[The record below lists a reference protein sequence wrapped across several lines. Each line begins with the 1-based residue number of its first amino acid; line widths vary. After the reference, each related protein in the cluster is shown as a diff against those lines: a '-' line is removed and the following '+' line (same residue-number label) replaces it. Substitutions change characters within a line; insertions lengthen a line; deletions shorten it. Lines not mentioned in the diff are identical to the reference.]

1 LKINTWRTPLN
12 ARYELLLKGNSL
24 SFKGGFFGLCNVALV
39 TAADG
44 TRILFD
50 TGHYCVRKALLAG
63 LKERDLAPTDIDLVF
78 LSHLH
83 FDHCQNLD
91 LFKGV
96 KVCVGE
102 TELAYARNPHPDDLF
117 VPWKIHELLAE
128 FDVRVLPKRGELVPG
143 VEHFEVPG
151 HTTGSQALRFTQA
164 DGRRVV
170 IAGDAVKYPKEV
182 LAQMSD
188 MCFASPE
195 ESKRSIAEICEGTDV
210 IVPGH
215 FPEIFKRN
223 GGWIWDEPP
232 SIELILR

>member
-1 LKINTWRTPLN
+1 MHTS
-12 ARYELLLKGNSL
+12 YELLLKGNSL
-24 SFKGGFFGLCNVALV
+24 SFKGGFFGLCNVALI
-39 TAADG
+39 TASDG
-44 TRILFD
+44 KKILFD
-50 TGHYCVRKALLAG
+50 TGHFCVRKALLAG
-63 LKERDLAPTDIDLVF
+63 LSARGLAPTDLDLVF

-96 KVCVGE
+96 TVCVGQ
-102 TELAYARNPHPDDLF
+102 TELEYARNPHPDDLF
-117 VPWKIHELLAE
+117 VPWKIHELLAD
-128 FDVRVLPKRGELVPG
+128 FDLRVLPKRGELLEG
-143 VEHFEVPG
+143 ITHFEVPG
-151 HTTGSQALRFTQA
+151 HTSGSQALRFTQG

-188 MCFASPE
+188 MCFATAE
-195 ESKRSIAEICEGTDV
+195 ESTRSIAEICSETDV

-215 FPEIFKRN
+215 FPEIFRRN

>member
-1 LKINTWRTPLN
+1 VHAK
-12 ARYELLLKGNSL
+12 YELLVRGNSL

-50 TGHYCVRKALLAG
+50 TGHYCVRKGLING
-63 LKERDLAPTDIDLVF
+63 LKDRGLAPTDIDLVF

-96 KVCVGE
+96 PVAVGK
-102 TELAYARNPHPDDLF
+102 TEIEYARNPHPDDLF
-117 VPWKIHELLAE
+117 IPWKIHDLLADFE
-128 FDVRVLPKRGELVPG
+128 LRVLPQRGIIAPG
-143 VEHFEVPG
+143 IEHFEVPG
-151 HTTGSQALRFTQA
+151 HTTGCQALRFAQE

-170 IAGDAVKYPKEV
+170 LAGDAIKYPKEI
-182 LAQMSD
+182 LAQVGD
-188 MCFASPE
+188 MCFGSTE
-195 ESKRSIAEICEGTDV
+195 DSRRSIAEICANTDIV
-210 IVPGH
+210 VPGH
-215 FPEIFKRN
+215 FPEIFRRHGN
-223 GGWIWDEPP
+223 WIWDEPP

>member
-1 LKINTWRTPLN
+1 MHAK
-12 ARYELLLKGNSL
+12 YELLVRGNSL

-50 TGHYCVRKALLAG
+50 TGHYCVRKGLING
-63 LKERDLAPTDIDLVF
+63 LKDRGLAPTDIDLVF

-96 KVCVGE
+96 PVAVGK
-102 TELAYARNPHPDDLF
+102 TEIEYARNPHPDDLF
-117 VPWKIHELLAE
+117 IPWKIHDLLADFE
-128 FDVRVLPKRGELVPG
+128 LRVLPQRGIIAPG
-143 VEHFEVPG
+143 IEHLEVPG
-151 HTTGSQALRFTQA
+151 HTTGCQALRFAQE

-170 IAGDAVKYPKEV
+170 LAGDAIKYPKEI
-182 LAQMSD
+182 LAQVGD
-188 MCFASPE
+188 MCFGSTE
-195 ESKRSIAEICEGTDV
+195 DSRRSIAEICANTDIV
-210 IVPGH
+210 VPGH
-215 FPEIFKRN
+215 FPEIFRRHGN
-223 GGWIWDEPP
+223 WIWDEPP

>member
-1 LKINTWRTPLN
+1 VHAK
-12 ARYELLLKGNSL
+12 YELLVRGNSL

-50 TGHYCVRKALLAG
+50 TGHYCVRKGLING
-63 LKERDLAPTDIDLVF
+63 LKDRGLAPTDIDLVF

-96 KVCVGE
+96 PVAVGK
-102 TELAYARNPHPDDLF
+102 TEIEYARNPHPDDLF
-117 VPWKIHELLAE
+117 IPWKIHDLLADFE
-128 FDVRVLPKRGELVPG
+128 LRVLPQRGIIAPG
-143 VEHFEVPG
+143 IEHLEVPG
-151 HTTGSQALRFTQA
+151 HTTGCQALRFAQE

-170 IAGDAVKYPKEV
+170 LAGDAIKYPKEI
-182 LAQMSD
+182 LAQVGD
-188 MCFASPE
+188 MCFGSTE
-195 ESKRSIAEICEGTDV
+195 DSRRSIAEICANTDIV
-210 IVPGH
+210 VPGH
-215 FPEIFKRN
+215 FPEIFRRHGN
-223 GGWIWDEPP
+223 WIWDEPP

>member
-1 LKINTWRTPLN
+1 MSVK
-12 ARYELLLKGNSL
+12 YELLLRGNSL

-50 TGHYCVRKALLAG
+50 TGHYCVRRGLING
-63 LKERDLAPTDIDLVF
+63 LKERGLAPTDIDLVF

-96 KVCVGE
+96 PVCVGE
-102 TELAYARNPHPDDLF
+102 TEIAYAHNPHPEDIF
-117 VPWKIHELLAE
+117 VPWKIHDLLADFE
-128 FDVRVLPKRGELVPG
+128 LRVLPKLGFIAPG

-151 HTTGSQALRFTQA
+151 HTKGSQALRFTQA

-170 IAGDAVKYPKEV
+170 LAGDAVKYPKEI
-182 LAQMSD
+182 LAKVSD
-188 MCFASPE
+188 MCFATPE
-195 ESKRSIAEICEGTDV
+195 ESRQSISEICEGTDIV
-210 IVPGH
+210 VPGH
-215 FPEIFKRN
+215 YPEIFRRN
-223 GGWIWDEPP
+223 GGWIWDESP
-232 SIELILR
+232 SIELIMR